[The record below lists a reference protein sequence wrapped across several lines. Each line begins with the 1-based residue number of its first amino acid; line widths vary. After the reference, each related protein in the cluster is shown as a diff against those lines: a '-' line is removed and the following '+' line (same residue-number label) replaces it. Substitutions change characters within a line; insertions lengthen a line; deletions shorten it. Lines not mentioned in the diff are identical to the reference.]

1 MSIRRK
7 LNLNINEIDMILNS
21 YYKDKISITQMSKNI
36 KLSSSKIKNVIKDY
50 SDAFLTKFPQYKPV
64 DDVSVNDY
72 EQYILSGSYTPA
84 KLEIEKKVELLKVNH
99 RKILFHKII
108 QL

>member
-1 MSIRRK
+1 
-7 LNLNINEIDMILNS
+7 
-21 YYKDKISITQMSKNI
+21 MSKNI

-72 EQYILSGSYTPA
+72 EQYILSSSYTPA
-84 KLEIEKKVELLKVNH
+84 KLEIEKKV
-99 RKILFHKII
+99 
-108 QL
+108 